1 MSNEIRMA
9 GERAINKETK
19 RMKIDETMVD
29 VMLPM
34 MMCNIESASKLNE
47 EDFYLLDCLIKCK
60 LIFNNI
66 EVSEDYSTNVKNLLD
81 YCKKESNEEME
92 YHYTYVL
99 LTHNNINT
107 MIRWILDN
115 GKKESKLTCSQEKT
129 LNSLINLKECFYE
142 NNVSEWIKD
151 MREIEK
157 ERQKLIFS
165 EE

>member
-19 RMKIDETMVD
+19 RLKIDETMVD

-34 MMCNIESASKLNE
+34 MLQNIESASKLNE

-60 LIFNNI
+60 LILNTI
-66 EVSEDYSTNVKNLLD
+66 EVSEDYETNVKNLLD
-81 YCKKESNEEME
+81 YCKNESNEEME

-99 LTHNNINT
+99 LTHNNINR

-115 GKKESKLTCSQEKT
+115 GKKECKLTYSQEKT

-142 NNVSEWIKD
+142 NNVSGWIKD

-157 ERQKLIFS
+157 ERQELIFS